1 MTDKIGLRT
10 RVKSLNSLV
19 RSRLKYSCQCW
30 SLTEKQKQKISIT
43 YSGMLRRMVKGGFRR
58 KKYSWSFVLTNCEI
72 LKMRDTDESSKF
84 IEKQQ
89 CNFVARTIQ
98 MDNISGTKRLLFNNN
113 QSRVPGRA
121 ITLYSTVLKSEG
133 ITADALNMNAMA
145 GKY

>member
-1 MTDKIGLRT
+1 M
-10 RVKSLNSLV
+10 
-19 RSRLKYSCQCW
+19 
-30 SLTEKQKQKISIT
+30 
-43 YSGMLRRMVKGGFRR
+43 SG
-58 KKYSWSFVLTNCEI
+58 
-72 LKMRDTDESSKF
+72 TDEISKF

-89 CNFVARTIQ
+89 RNFVARTIR